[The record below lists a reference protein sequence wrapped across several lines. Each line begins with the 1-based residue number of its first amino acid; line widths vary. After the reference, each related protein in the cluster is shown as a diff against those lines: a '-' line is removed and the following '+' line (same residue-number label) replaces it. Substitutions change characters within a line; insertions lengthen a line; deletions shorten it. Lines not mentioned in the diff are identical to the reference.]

1 MDLCFGMLTK
11 EGQGTDPQR
20 HRFPKGQRGNIME
33 DKKGEWRRE
42 KKKKKHLIFI
52 AWL

>member
-1 MDLCFGMLTK
+1 MLTK

-20 HRFPKGQRGNIME
+20 HKFPKGQRGNIME
-33 DKKGEWRRE
+33 DKKGEWRRG
-42 KKKKKHLIFI
+42 KKQQQQKKHFIFI

>member
-1 MDLCFGMLTK
+1 MLTK

-20 HRFPKGQRGNIME
+20 HKFPRGQRGHIME
-33 DKKGEWRRE
+33 DKKGEWRRG
-42 KKKKKHLIFI
+42 KQQHQQQKKHFIFI